1 MGFSFNIDNK
11 FFHHGAYYKYY
22 SATCLLFKIYIRIFL
37 CMYKQ
42 VNLLSFSI
50 NNTAYDGDT
59 LDLLTIALLRDT

>member
-1 MGFSFNIDNK
+1 
-11 FFHHGAYYKYY
+11 
-22 SATCLLFKIYIRIFL
+22 
-37 CMYKQ
+37 MYKQ